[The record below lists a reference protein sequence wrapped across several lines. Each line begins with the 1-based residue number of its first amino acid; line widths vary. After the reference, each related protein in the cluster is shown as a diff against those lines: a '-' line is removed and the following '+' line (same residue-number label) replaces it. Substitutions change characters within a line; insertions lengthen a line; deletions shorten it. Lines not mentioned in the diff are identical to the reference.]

1 MHSKPSA
8 ASGDTRDRQLLLCRL
23 CEVKQEEQAVGLNEE
38 IVKKTRGKLRDLV
51 YRAREHWTRLLIFFP
66 KKKIK
71 PIENY
76 LRYTM
81 RIERTTKSPK
91 ESVLVTARR
100 VSTLVNHCEF
110 KEDSGFSLLKFVL
123 ERPKPSTAKSFS
135 DRK

>member
-1 MHSKPSA
+1 M
-8 ASGDTRDRQLLLCRL
+8 
-23 CEVKQEEQAVGLNEE
+23 KQEEQAVGLNEE

-51 YRAREHWTRLLIFFP
+51 YRAKEHWTRLHIFFS

-81 RIERTTKSPK
+81 QIERTTKSRK

-123 ERPKPSTAKSFS
+123 ERQKPSTAKSFS